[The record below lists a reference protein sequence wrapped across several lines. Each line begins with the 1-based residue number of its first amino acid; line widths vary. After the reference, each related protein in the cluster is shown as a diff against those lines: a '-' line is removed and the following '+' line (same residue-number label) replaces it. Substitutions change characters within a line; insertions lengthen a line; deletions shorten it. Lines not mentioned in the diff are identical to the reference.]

1 MWVSSIDKYISQTSN
16 ATHMYHLLDVCEVHG
31 SFSLSLAPLKIF
43 PVGVSTSGG
52 QDLYLAFI
60 LLLVWNK
67 RIDKLLQNIR
77 YINPCVLN
85 APFLY
90 PLKTSENLKVFWYFR
105 GVEKGCI
112 GNEWVKVSWKIIYI
126 AFCKINAAGK
136 NFNKVK
142 NCSWDKISS
151 LRVLNSWKFD
161 FLSSCWAKIAALTL
175 NAVFCK

>member
-1 MWVSSIDKYISQTSN
+1 
-16 ATHMYHLLDVCEVHG
+16 MYHLLDVCEVHG
-31 SFSLSLAPLKIF
+31 SFSLSRAPLKIF
-43 PVGVSTSGG
+43 PGGVSTSGE

-67 RIDKLLQNIR
+67 RMDKLLQNIR

-90 PLKTSENLKVFWYFR
+90 PLKTSENLKVFWYFP

-142 NCSWDKISS
+142 NCSCDKISS
-151 LRVLNSWKFD
+151 LRVLNSWKYG
-161 FLSSCWAKIAALTL
+161 FLSSTNCSFDSKCCVLQIISKHSGKLDRDI
-175 NAVFCK
+175 V

>member
-1 MWVSSIDKYISQTSN
+1 MYKKKHHKCSEMLIYLLCYQTCISRALTWLPCSYWRMHHNWMWVSSIDKYISQTSN

-31 SFSLSLAPLKIF
+31 SFSLSRAPLKIF

-85 APFLY
+85 AP
-90 PLKTSENLKVFWYFR
+90 SENIRKLEGFLIFSGGR
-105 GVEKGCI
+105 E
-112 GNEWVKVSWKIIYI
+112 
-126 AFCKINAAGK
+126 
-136 NFNKVK
+136 
-142 NCSWDKISS
+142 
-151 LRVLNSWKFD
+151 RVHWERMG
-161 FLSSCWAKIAALTL
+161 
-175 NAVFCK
+175 